1 MFEDAP
7 IPEKPVDLE
16 RLSVDELRDRIRLL
30 QEEIEA
36 CNAELD
42 RKRTHQSAADA
53 LFNGSD

>member
-36 CNAELD
+36 CNA
-42 RKRTHQSAADA
+42 SPMPPGAW
-53 LFNGSD
+53 N